1 MSWLDQVVCRKARP
15 REAGMSSIE
24 VGARIVMLSIFVL
37 GIVIGSVLVV
47 SFASRREDRRFSLWG
62 KAPDP
67 ACQGARRLLGVW
79 VRGARPERAFQFD
92 EEGRGMRRG

>member
-1 MSWLDQVVCRKARP
+1 
-15 REAGMSSIE
+15 MSSIE
-24 VGARIVMLSIFVL
+24 VAVGIGILGVFVL
-37 GIVIGSVLVV
+37 GIVIGIVLVV

-92 EEGRGMRRG
+92 EEGRVMRRESLR

>member
-1 MSWLDQVVCRKARP
+1 MSVLEVA
-15 REAGMSSIE
+15 AGMGI
-24 VGARIVMLSIFVL
+24 L
-37 GIVIGSVLVV
+37 GIFILGIAIGIVLIV
-47 SFASRREDRRFSLWG
+47 SFASRREDRLYSLWG

-92 EEGRGMRRG
+92 EEGRVLRRESVR

>member
-1 MSWLDQVVCRKARP
+1 MSVLEVA
-15 REAGMSSIE
+15 AAMGILFALGM
-24 VGARIVMLSIFVL
+24 
-37 GIVIGSVLVV
+37 GIVIGIVLIV

-92 EEGRGMRRG
+92 EDGRVMRRESLR

>member
-1 MSWLDQVVCRKARP
+1 
-15 REAGMSSIE
+15 MSSIE
-24 VGARIVMLSIFVL
+24 VAAGIGILGIFVL
-37 GIVIGSVLVV
+37 GIVIGIVLVV

-79 VRGARPERAFQFD
+79 VRGARPERAFD
-92 EEGRGMRRG
+92 EDGRVRRRESLR

>member
-1 MSWLDQVVCRKARP
+1 MST
-15 REAGMSSIE
+15 IE
-24 VGARIVMLSIFVL
+24 VAAGIGILGVFVL
-37 GIVIGSVLVV
+37 GIVIGIVLVV

-79 VRGARPERAFQFD
+79 VLGARPERAFQFD
-92 EEGRGMRRG
+92 EDGRVMRRESLR